1 MNAATNTAQ
10 KYLDIAGVILLV
22 LNTDGTVG
30 LINKKGCEIL
40 GYSEDEIIGKNW
52 FDCFIP
58 VTIRSELREKFK
70 KILQGEDP
78 SDQSYENPV
87 ITRDGSQRFINWSNA
102 LIRDENGSV
111 VGTLSSGQDVTT
123 RLFIEKEL
131 RESEERYRR
140 LYQNNPHPMWIY
152 DPVTLRLLD
161 VNQAAILHYGYSY
174 DEFMKMTITDL
185 YLPDSVDFSAD
196 HQLAGKQEFPGSKR
210 CRHQKKNGEVI
221 EVEITTHHLNFN
233 GKPAQV
239 VLAYDITQRI
249 QSEIEL
255 RRSEEKYRSFVEDDL
270 TGDYISSADGRILFC
285 NPAFLQIF
293 GFPSLEH
300 AQNFNVLALYPHAAA
315 REKLLAELKIKK
327 KLEKY
332 EMELRKLDGKPVY
345 VIANIIGKF
354 NEQGDLLEM
363 KGYLYDITQH
373 KRMEEQFWQAQ
384 KMEAVGRLA
393 GGVAHDFNNL
403 LSVINGYSDLALQ
416 RLPVNDPLHKDISLI
431 LQAGKKA
438 EALTRQLLAFSR
450 RQMMQPRIINLNNL
464 VDDLQKILRRLIGE
478 DIKLIVRKA
487 QHLGLVKA
495 DPTQME
501 QVLMNLAVNSRDA
514 MPQGG
519 VLIIETRNV
528 NFPNG
533 LIQER
538 VNMNPGAYVMLA
550 VSDTGLGIDEA
561 YRDKIFE
568 PFFTTK
574 EKGKGTGL
582 GLATVYGIV
591 KQSGGYIWVYSEPG
605 KGTTFKIYL
614 PRVKVKQKEE
624 PEPQTMPATLKGH
637 ETILLVEDDPDVR
650 EVATAIL
657 TQNGYRVIPAG
668 SGEEA
673 LHLVRKNNADI
684 RLMITDVVMPGI
696 SGKELAEKMKSL
708 RADLKVLY
716 VSGYTDEAIVQYGML
731 QNSLVYLPKPF
742 NIEDLLTK
750 VRQVLDSG

>member
-1 MNAATNTAQ
+1 MKAEEGTAQ
-10 KYLDIAGVILLV
+10 KYLDIANVILLV
-22 LNTDGTVG
+22 LQPDGRVS

-40 GYSEDEIIGKNW
+40 GYSEEEIIGKNW
-52 FDCFIP
+52 FDSFLP
-58 VTIRSELREKFK
+58 VDIRSHLQEKFK

-78 SDQSYENPV
+78 SGQSYENPV
-87 ITRDGSQRFINWSNA
+87 ITRDGSQRFIHWNNTV
-102 LIRDENGSV
+102 LKDENGSV
-111 VGTLSSGQDVTT
+111 VGTLSSGQDITA
-123 RLFIEKEL
+123 RLHIEKGL
-131 RESEERYRR
+131 RESEKRYRQ
-140 LYQNNPHPMWIY
+140 LYQNNPHPMWIC
-152 DPVTLRLLD
+152 DPETFCFLD
-161 VNQAAILHYGYSY
+161 VNQAAVDCYGYSY
-174 DEFMKMTITDL
+174 DEFLQMKVTDL
-185 YLPDSVDFSAD
+185 QPGNANPFSSD
-196 HQLAGKQEFPGSKR
+196 HKFVGNKGVLSSGR
-210 CRHQKKNGEVI
+210 WRHKKKNGEWI
-221 EVEITTHHLNFN
+221 DVEIRTNHLNFN
-233 GKPAQV
+233 GKPAVV
-239 VLAYDITQRI
+239 VLAFDVTQHI
-249 QSEIEL
+249 QAEIEL

-270 TGDYISSADGRILFC
+270 TGVYISSADGRILFC

-293 GFPSLEH
+293 GFESLEQ
-300 AQNFNVLALYPHAAA
+300 AQNFSVLTLYPQAMD
-315 REKLLAELKIKK
+315 REKLLAELKNRK

-332 EMELRKLDGKPVY
+332 EMELRRLDGKPIY

-354 NEQGDLLEM
+354 NEQGELLEM

-416 RLPVNDPLHKDISLI
+416 CLPENDPLRKDISLI
-431 LQAGKKA
+431 LHAGKKA

-478 DIKLIVRKA
+478 DIKLIINKTPR
-487 QHLGLVKA
+487 LGLVKA
-495 DPTQME
+495 DPTQIE

-519 VLIIETRNV
+519 VLMIETRNV

-533 LIQER
+533 MIQER
-538 VNMNPGAYVMLA
+538 VTMSPGAYVMLA
-550 VSDTGLGIDEA
+550 VSDTGVGIEEA
-561 YRDKIFE
+561 HRDKIFE

-582 GLATVYGIV
+582 GLSTVYGIV

-614 PRVKVKQKEE
+614 PRVNVKQEE
-624 PEPQTMPATLKGH
+624 VPKDQTVPVTLKGS

-650 EVATAIL
+650 EVAAVIL
-657 TQNGYRVIPAG
+657 SQNGYRVIQAE

-673 LHLVRKNNADI
+673 LQLVKKNNSDI

-696 SGKELAEKMKSL
+696 NGQELANKMKAL
-708 RADLKVLY
+708 REDLKVLY
-716 VSGYTDEAIVQYGML
+716 VSGYTDEAIVQHGML
-731 QNSLVYLPKPF
+731 ESRLVYLPKPF
-742 NIEDLLTK
+742 NIEELLLK
-750 VRQVLDSG
+750 VRQVLDS